1 MQRRRQETSHDD
13 RADTCLSVYPARSVY
28 PDELPARDTKRERQ
42 SDTKRKR
49 RKRENQRIR
58 RTFFWLGCPKDTRW
72 KDKETDGTKRSK

>member
-1 MQRRRQETSHDD
+1 MQRRRQETLHDD

-28 PDELPARDTKRERQ
+28 PDELPTRDTKRERQ

-49 RKRENQRIR
+49 RKQENQRIR
-58 RTFFWLGCPKDTRW
+58 RTFSGWDAKDARW